1 MLVHISG
8 IPSIGQKI
16 EKLSSSKTSSLP
28 DKLREI
34 GDDFGCYFTLET
46 ALLSGDIS
54 NSLEGHRVTINRNVG
69 TLSNALDQ
77 LRILVPNFAY
87 KFDRFNSKIVYIYDN
102 RLLRKK
108 DYALEST
115 LGEIRFNGTAIELV
129 QVLAKRGIELT
140 SYGPQSSTELGTEN
154 ITAALHIRATRVKV
168 RDLITNSLPLKN
180 RGRLLWIART
190 ELIGNQ
196 KTFVRFRR

>member
-1 MLVHISG
+1 MLVHISV

-34 GDDFGCYFTLET
+34 GDYFGCYFTLET

-54 NSLEGHRVTINRNVG
+54 NSLEGHRVTTKRNVG

-77 LRILVPNFAY
+77 LRISVPNFAY

-108 DYALEST
+108 DYPLEST
-115 LGEIRFNGTAIELV
+115 VGEIRFNGTAIELV

-154 ITAALHIRATRVKV
+154 ITAALHIRATRVNV